1 MLAKTW
7 SAAIRG
13 VDAYTVEVEVN
24 PSGSGND
31 PIITVVGMPD
41 TAIRESRERV
51 WSAMACNGFAPPHGH
66 TTVNL
71 APADIRKEGTMFD
84 LPIAL
89 GMIAAS
95 GDNGFDR
102 DCLTKT
108 MILGELALDGT
119 VRPIHGALP
128 VAMHATICGMTNL
141 LVPEANQEEAG
152 VAQGLNV
159 FGIKHLV
166 QAVEFFR
173 NGDKPA
179 PTRIH
184 INDLY
189 KNSSI
194 DAADFDD
201 VKGQETAKRGMEISA
216 AGGHNIMM
224 IGPPGTG
231 KTMLARR
238 LPSILP
244 PLSLE
249 EALEVTKI
257 HSISATLPTD
267 TPLILERPF
276 RAPHHTVSD
285 AGLLG
290 GQSTPKPGEISLAHH
305 GVLFLDELP
314 EFKRNVLEV
323 LRQPLESG
331 EVTISRAQGSFTFP
345 ATFVLAAAMNPCPC
359 GHLGS
364 TQRQCRCNHGEL
376 KRYRSKISGPLL
388 DRIDIH
394 VEVAAVSEHDL
405 MSRPKG
411 ESSATIRE
419 RVLRARELQ
428 AERLAGSNI
437 HCNAHMGPKQLET
450 FCQLGDDSKALLRLA
465 INDINLSARAYDR
478 ILRVARTIADL
489 EESEDI
495 QPYHITEAIQYRSLD
510 RQLW

>member
-7 SAAIRG
+7 SAALRG

-24 PSGSGND
+24 AAGSGND
-31 PIITVVGMPD
+31 TIITIVGMPD

-51 WSAMACNGFAPPHGH
+51 WSAMSCNGFFPPQGH
-66 TTVNL
+66 TTINL

-95 GDNGFDR
+95 GENGLDR
-102 DCLTKT
+102 DCLQET
-108 MILGELALDGT
+108 MILGELALDGS

-128 VAMHATICGMTNL
+128 AAMHASACGMTNL
-141 LVPEANQEEAG
+141 LVPEANAAEAG
-152 VAQGLNV
+152 VARGLNV
-159 FGIKHLV
+159 YGIRHLG
-166 QAVEFFR
+166 QAVDFFR
-173 NGDKPA
+173 GESDLS
-179 PTRIH
+179 PTRVRIE
-184 INDLY
+184 DLY
-189 KNSSI
+189 TD
-194 DAADFDD
+194 DACRALDFGD

-216 AGGHNIMM
+216 AGGHNILM

-238 LPSILP
+238 LSSILP
-244 PLSLE
+244 PLRLD

-257 HSISATLPTD
+257 HSISGILPAD
-267 TPLILERPF
+267 TPLILNRPF

-290 GQSTPKPGEISLAHH
+290 GQSVPKPGEISLAHH

-331 EVTISRAQGSFTFP
+331 EVTISRATGSFTFP
-345 ATFVLAAAMNPCPC
+345 AKFVLAAAMNPCPC
-359 GHLGS
+359 GHTGS
-364 TQRQCRCNHGEL
+364 MQRQCRCNYGEL

-405 MSRPKG
+405 MNRARG
-411 ESSATIRE
+411 ESSKSIRE
-419 RVLRARELQ
+419 RVVDARERQ
-428 AERLAGSNI
+428 AARFAGTGI
-437 HCNAHMGPKQLET
+437 HCNAHMGPKELEAH
-450 FCQLGDDSKALLRLA
+450 CQLGDDSRALLRLA
-465 INDINLSARAYDR
+465 ISDINLSARAYDR

-489 EESEDI
+489 AAAESI
-495 QPYHITEAIQYRSLD
+495 QPMHITEAIQYRSLD
-510 RQLW
+510 RQMW